1 LLLGIGLVAGILL
14 VLTTAFRSLKDVLV
28 IILKLPLALVGGFVG
43 VFLPRCL
50 LSVASPTP

>member
-50 LSVASPTP
+50 LSVASPIP